1 MYGTFPGRLVRAFT
15 IMTIF
20 VCGLVAVAPAPGW
33 AQASR
38 YFQIA
43 TGTAAGTYFPIGT
56 IIANA
61 ISRPRNA
68 PACDD
73 GGNCGV
79 PGLIAVAR
87 TTQGSIEN
95 IELIRKGDVESGFC
109 QADVASWAFH
119 GEEKFAAQGPMP
131 DLRVIANLYPEA
143 THVVAR
149 KAAGFKSIAD
159 LKGARVSLG
168 PVDSGTAAD
177 AQIVLA
183 AYGLDLG
190 PIKISNLS
198 AGASADALRSGRID
212 AFFAVGGAPLP
223 AIADLAQDLEI
234 DLLPIEGDA
243 LYSVVGK
250 HPYFFP
256 REIAAGTYHGVE
268 DARLTLSIAAQWLI
282 SARIDEKLVYEIV
295 RSLWHGG
302 TRQKLDLGH
311 PTGKL
316 IRLQSALEALTIP
329 LHPGAERYYREVG
342 AIR

>member
-1 MYGTFPGRLVRAFT
+1 MYKTCSGHIVRAFT
-15 IMTIF
+15 IITIF
-20 VCGLVAVAPAPGW
+20 VFGLGAAAPPPVS

-61 ISRPRNA
+61 ISRPRNS
-68 PACDD
+68 PACDN

-87 TTQGSIEN
+87 TTQGSIQN
-95 IELIRKGDVESGFC
+95 IELIRKGDVESAFC
-109 QADVASWAFH
+109 QADVAFWAFH
-119 GEEKFAAQGPMP
+119 GERKFAAQGPMQ

-143 THVVAR
+143 THVVVL
-149 KAAGFKSIAD
+149 KAAGFKTIAD
-159 LKGARVSLG
+159 LKGWRVSLG
-168 PVDSGTAAD
+168 PVGSGTAAD

-183 AYGLDLG
+183 AYGLD
-190 PIKISNLS
+190 SAAVETTNLS
-198 AGASADALRSGRID
+198 AGAAADALRARQID

-223 AIADLAQDLEI
+223 AIADLAQDSEI

-243 LYSVVGK
+243 LYSVVGE
-250 HPYFFP
+250 HPYFYP
-256 REIAAGTYHGVE
+256 REIAAGTYRGV
-268 DARLTLSIAAQWLI
+268 DGARLTLSIAAQWLI
-282 SARIDEKLVYEIV
+282 SARVDEKLVYDIV
-295 RSLWHGG
+295 RSLWHEG
-302 TRQKLDLGH
+302 TRRKLDLGH

-316 IRLQSALEALTIP
+316 IRLESALEALTIP